1 MFGLLTHAQT
11 TAALRDIA
19 AGGRGWRIWW
29 LLGIGDI
36 RQRYARSRLGQ
47 FWITISMGV
56 FVGALGIVY
65 AILFQQPMQDYL
77 PFLAINM
84 VVWGLISGMITDGA
98 TTFTQAESF
107 LRQEAMP
114 KTVFLMRVIVR
125 NLLTFAH
132 NLVIFPIVF
141 IGFGH
146 APSVTWL
153 LALPGL
159 LLATLAGFFAAMLV
173 GVLCTRFRD
182 LPQIIQSVVQIGFF
196 VTPVMWPAE
205 SLRGQLLG
213 VIHFNPFAALLHIVA
228 EPMRGIVPDAATY
241 GTALATTAVLG
252 LVGFAF
258 FARFR
263 ARIVYWL

>member
-1 MFGLLTHAQT
+1 
-11 TAALRDIA
+11 
-19 AGGRGWRIWW
+19 
-29 LLGIGDI
+29 
-36 RQRYARSRLGQ
+36 
-47 FWITISMGV
+47 
-56 FVGALGIVY
+56 
-65 AILFQQPMQDYL
+65 
-77 PFLAINM
+77 M